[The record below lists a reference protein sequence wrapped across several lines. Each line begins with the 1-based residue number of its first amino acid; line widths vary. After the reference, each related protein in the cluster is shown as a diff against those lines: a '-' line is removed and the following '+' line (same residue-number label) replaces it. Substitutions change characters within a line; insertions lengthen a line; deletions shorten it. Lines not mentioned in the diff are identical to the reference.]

1 MFSFFRNGVNFIVW
15 ASDDISMLRDNI
27 LEISKGQE
35 LSLEEAFDS
44 SGEDDTIVI
53 LTKEMADK
61 VSSENLEKVIIAN
74 ISSEDLLSRFISQEN
89 PPQNTKVRSAPSI
102 IVMRYFGDV
111 EKIISEIEH
120 DYDCREGSFVDLL
133 EQGNDKGVILS
144 FTDRSLKSDVFI
156 RSLYKKALYIKLPYE
171 TFMADMRMHAL
182 RYINEGIGKKD
193 WYELEIRIYDRYQAY
208 SLQYDRLIEI
218 LEELELGLVLG
229 EAWTKDYPR
238 MFMPVGVYRIRFFT
252 FNPPKDIKKVLL
264 GFEYTSDGTRIVDMD
279 LYQGKT
285 KINWTD
291 TLEKELPR
299 IRFKMAEVFR
309 QRSISQM
316 REDVVAN
323 INKLD
328 EMILNTRVE

>member
-15 ASDDISMLRDNI
+15 ASDNLEELRDNI
-27 LEISKGQE
+27 LKISGGQE
-35 LSLEEAFDS
+35 LGLNEAFDL

-53 LTKEMADK
+53 FTKEMAEK
-61 VSSENLEKVIIAN
+61 VSSDNLENVILAK
-74 ISSEDLLSRFISQEN
+74 ISSKDLLSRFISQDN
-89 PPQNTKVRSAPSI
+89 PPKNTKVRSAPSI

-111 EKIISEIEH
+111 EKVIDEIKI
-120 DYDCREGSFVDLL
+120 DYDCKEGNFIELL
-133 EQGNDKGVILS
+133 DQGNDQGVILS
-144 FTDRSLKSDVFI
+144 FTDRSLKSDVYI
-156 RSLYKKALYIKLPYE
+156 KSMYKKALYIKIQYE
-171 TFMADMRMHAL
+171 TFMADMRMQAL
-182 RYINEGIGKKD
+182 RYINEGLGKKD
-193 WYELEIRIYDRYQAY
+193 WYELEIRIFDRYSAY
-208 SLQYDRLIEI
+208 QLQYDRLMEI

-229 EAWTKDYPR
+229 EAWAKDYPR
-238 MFMPVGVYRIRFFT
+238 LFMAVGVYRIRFFT
-252 FNPPKDIKKVLL
+252 FIQPKDIKKVLL
-264 GFEYTSDGTRIVDMD
+264 GFEYTNDGTRIVDMD

-316 REDVVAN
+316 REDVVDN